1 MGEAAQL
8 NAGGHSGVPN
18 GGGKGNFCC
27 GLYLYQQDES
37 STVGY
42 VYCMY
47 MLNMYIIFFFFKNLY
62 VLTYHIHIF
71 FIAIFVRNSLLVM

>member
-8 NAGGHSGVPN
+8 NAGGHSGVLN
-18 GGGKGNFCC
+18 GGGEGNFCC

-47 MLNMYIIFFFFKNLY
+47 MLNMYIIFFFLKKSLCIDVSY
-62 VLTYHIHIF
+62 PYF
-71 FIAIFVRNSLLVM
+71 FYSYIRAQ